1 MATEVVMPKLGLTME
16 TGTIG
21 SWLISEGE
29 KIERGAPLL
38 EVVTDKVTMEVE
50 AQVSGVL
57 RKILVQAGE
66 EVPVTTSIGIIGE
79 DGEDISSF
87 ESQLIA
93 NMAPTNGSDD
103 VAQESVEAAPRI
115 STEKS
120 SENVVTTDSGESS
133 SATGTENTG
142 RQQVI
147 AEGRPHKA
155 SPKARKMATDLGID
169 LGVITGS
176 GAGGRIVSAD
186 LKGRM
191 STVSPTQQVPTSSL
205 ASEAYSPSVDS
216 SVVVELT
223 RTQEITAERLTASY
237 QQIPHIHIGMEIS
250 CVWLQQFR
258 QGYAIEGKKISFNDM
273 IVKSVGRV
281 LTEQPRFN
289 SVLNGSSL
297 TQLPEVNIGIAVD
310 TPQGL
315 LVPVLRNVPQ
325 HSLEEINTES
335 RRVVDAA
342 RHGKLSPDDMMGGTF
357 TISNLGMLGVS
368 SFTAIIN
375 PPQVAILAVGAIED
389 RVVAIE
395 NHGMAVRPTMSV
407 SLAADHRAL
416 DGAVCARFLAR
427 LKEILETPGL
437 LV

>member
-1 MATEVVMPKLGLTME
+1 
-16 TGTIG
+16 
-21 SWLISEGE
+21 
-29 KIERGAPLL
+29 
-38 EVVTDKVTMEVE
+38 
-50 AQVSGVL
+50 
-57 RKILVQAGE
+57 
-66 EVPVTTSIGIIGE
+66 
-79 DGEDISSF
+79 
-87 ESQLIA
+87 
-93 NMAPTNGSDD
+93 
-103 VAQESVEAAPRI
+103 
-115 STEKS
+115 
-120 SENVVTTDSGESS
+120 
-133 SATGTENTG
+133 
-142 RQQVI
+142 
-147 AEGRPHKA
+147 
-155 SPKARKMATDLGID
+155 
-169 LGVITGS
+169 
-176 GAGGRIVSAD
+176 
-186 LKGRM
+186 
-191 STVSPTQQVPTSSL
+191 
-205 ASEAYSPSVDS
+205 
-216 SVVVELT
+216 
-223 RTQEITAERLTASY
+223 
-237 QQIPHIHIGMEIS
+237 
-250 CVWLQQFR
+250 
-258 QGYAIEGKKISFNDM
+258 M

-310 TPQGL
+310 PPQGL

-395 NHGMAVRPTMSV
+395 NHGMAVLSTMSV
-407 SLAADHRAL
+407 ALAADHRAL

>member
-93 NMAPTNGSDD
+93 NMAPTNGADD
-103 VAQESVEAAPRI
+103 VAQESVKAAPPI
-115 STEKS
+115 STEIS
-120 SENVVTTDSGESS
+120 SENLVTTVSGEST
-133 SATGTENTG
+133 SATGTEITG
-142 RQQVI
+142 RQQGI

-169 LGVITGS
+169 LGLITGS

-191 STVSPTQQVPTSSL
+191 STVSPTQQQVPTSSL
-205 ASEAYSPSVDS
+205 ASEAYSRSVDS
-216 SVVVELT
+216 SGVVELT

-258 QGYAIEGKKISFNDM
+258 Q
-273 IVKSVGRV
+273 
-281 LTEQPRFN
+281 
-289 SVLNGSSL
+289 
-297 TQLPEVNIGIAVD
+297 
-310 TPQGL
+310 
-315 LVPVLRNVPQ
+315 
-325 HSLEEINTES
+325 
-335 RRVVDAA
+335 
-342 RHGKLSPDDMMGGTF
+342 
-357 TISNLGMLGVS
+357 
-368 SFTAIIN
+368 
-375 PPQVAILAVGAIED
+375 
-389 RVVAIE
+389 
-395 NHGMAVRPTMSV
+395 
-407 SLAADHRAL
+407 
-416 DGAVCARFLAR
+416 
-427 LKEILETPGL
+427 
-437 LV
+437 

>member
-29 KIERGAPLL
+29 KVDRGAPLL

-79 DGEDISSF
+79 DGEDITSF
-87 ESQLIA
+87 ESQLVA

-103 VAQESVEAAPRI
+103 VAQKSVQAGPPI
-115 STEKS
+115 STEIS

-133 SATGTENTG
+133 SATEITG

-155 SPKARKMATDLGID
+155 SPKARKMAADLGID
-169 LGVITGS
+169 LDLITGS

-191 STVSPTQQVPTSSL
+191 GGNMSATQKMTTSSL
-205 ASEAYSPSVDS
+205 ASEAYSRSVDS
-216 SVVVELT
+216 SEVVELT

-315 LVPVLRNVPQ
+315 LVPVLRNVPK
-325 HSLEEINTES
+325 HALEEINKES

-368 SFTAIIN
+368 NFTAIIN

-395 NHGMAVRPTMSV
+395 NNGMAVRPTMSV

-437 LV
+437 LA